1 MTKKIMKYLIAATF
15 IGSLGVP
22 AAYSQ
27 DSDKILISSVF
38 DVSGEQNIPGR
49 SMLDAIN
56 LAVKELND
64 KGGLL
69 GKKVEFT
76 FYDSENS
83 QVKYMQYANRIALN
97 DKPAVTISGINS
109 ASREAIRP
117 IFGRNNILYFYP
129 ELYEGGVCDRNM
141 ISTNSVPS
149 QTLAALVPWLVNKH
163 GSKRIYIV
171 GADYNF
177 GRISAAWGRKYA
189 EDAGAEVV
197 GEQFVPLGSS
207 NFKSIIDDIQ
217 EKKADAVLS
226 FTVGTTQVAF
236 YRDFAAA
243 GLSKNVPIAST
254 VFGLSDEHKILS
266 PNESEGIAVAYNYME
281 SDDTPE
287 NDEFLKKWNEAGG
300 RSITSTGVGSW
311 YSVMLWAKAVEK
323 AGSTDREKVLEA
335 FEQGDISV
343 DGPAGVVTIDA
354 ATHHAIGDIVVGVVT
369 NDGKF
374 EVVSKEK
381 AVKPAYEI
389 EVCNLLE
396 NPDTNKQFTPE

>member
-1 MTKKIMKYLIAATF
+1 MTRKCLKYLLAASF

-22 AAYSQ
+22 AAFGQS
-27 DSDKILISSVF
+27 SDKILISSVF
-38 DVSGEQNIPGR
+38 DVSGEQNISGR
-49 SMLDAIN
+49 SMLDAIK

-64 KGGLL
+64 KGGVL
-69 GKKVEFT
+69 GKKVEFN

-117 IFGRNNILYFYP
+117 IFRKNKILYFYP

-141 ISTNSVPS
+141 ISTNAVPS
-149 QTLAALVPWLVNKH
+149 QTSAALVPWLIKKH

-177 GRISAAWGRKYA
+177 GRISAAWGKKYA
-189 EDAGAEVV
+189 KDAGAEVV

-207 NFKSIIDDIQ
+207 NFKSVIDDIQ

-226 FTVGTTQVAF
+226 FTVGTTQAAF

-243 GLSKNVPIAST
+243 GLNKNVPIAST
-254 VFGLSDEHKILS
+254 VFGLSDEQKILS
-266 PNESEGIAVAYNYME
+266 HEESKGIAVAYNYLE
-281 SDDTPE
+281 SEDTPE
-287 NDEFLKKWNEAGG
+287 NARFLRKWNEAGG
-300 RSITSTGVGSW
+300 KSITSTGIGSW
-311 YSVMLWAKAVEK
+311 YSVMLWAKAVET
-323 AGSTDREKVLEA
+323 AGSTDREKVLRA
-335 FEQGDISV
+335 FEQGGISV
-343 DGPAGVVTIDA
+343 DGPAGVVTIDP
-354 ATHHAIGDIVVGVVT
+354 ATHHAIEDIVVGVVT

-374 EVVSKEK
+374 KVVSKEK
-381 AVKPAYEI
+381 AVKPAYEM
-389 EVCNLLE
+389 EVCNLLKK
-396 NPDTNKQFTPE
+396 PDTNKQFTPE

>member
-1 MTKKIMKYLIAATF
+1 MRNKFLKYLLAAGVA
-15 IGSLGVP
+15 GSLGAP

-27 DSDKILISSVF
+27 DADTILISSVF
-38 DVSGEQNIPGR
+38 DVSGEQNISGR

-64 KGGLL
+64 KGGVL

-117 IFGRNNILYFYP
+117 IFGKNNILYFYP

-141 ISTNSVPS
+141 ISTNAVPS
-149 QTLAALVPWLVNKH
+149 QTSAALVPWLVKKH
-163 GSKRIYIV
+163 DAKRVYIV

-177 GRISAAWGRKYA
+177 GRISAAWGKKYA

-226 FTVGTTQVAF
+226 FTVGTTQAAF

-243 GLSKNVPIAST
+243 GLSKTVPIAST

-266 PNESEGIAVAYNYME
+266 NQESEGIAVAYNYLE
-281 SDDTPE
+281 SEDTPE
-287 NDEFLKKWNEAGG
+287 NAEFLKKWNEAGG
-300 RSITSTGVGSW
+300 RSITSTGIGSW
-311 YSVMLWAKAVEK
+311 YSVMLWAKAVEA
-323 AGSTDREKVLEA
+323 AGSTDREKVIEA
-335 FEQGDISV
+335 FEKGGISV
-343 DGPAGVVTIDA
+343 DGPAGVVTIDP
-354 ATHHAIGDIVVGVVT
+354 ATHHAIEDIVVGIVT
-369 NDGKF
+369 SDGKF

-381 AVKPAYEI
+381 GVKPAYEM
-389 EVCNLLE
+389 EVCDLLK